1 MDCSMEGGG
10 RGLPVM
16 SGRTQVKQTARIA
29 LRVLHTP
36 NVEGFVITQNV
47 TIAIARMERSVAYDV
62 VVSDDLSL
70 GPAVYSTGAAELKP
84 DTWYGHCHLKCPGP
98 NRRRS

>member
-1 MDCSMEGGG
+1 
-10 RGLPVM
+10 M

-36 NVEGFVITQNV
+36 NVKGFVTTQNV

-70 GPAVYSTGAAELKP
+70 GPAVYWRGGIEA
-84 DTWYGHCHLKCPGP
+84 GHFVWALPP
-98 NRRRS
+98 